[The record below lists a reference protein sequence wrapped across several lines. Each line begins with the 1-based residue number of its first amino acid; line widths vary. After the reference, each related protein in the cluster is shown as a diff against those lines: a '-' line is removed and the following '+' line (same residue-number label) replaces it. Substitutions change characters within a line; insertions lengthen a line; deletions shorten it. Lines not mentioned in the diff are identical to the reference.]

1 MDLGGPVRDLFETFC
16 RSSSGPEISKFSQ
29 ALNFTHPYV
38 KDISTHKC
46 SGPVSSPCDEQV
58 LGPMPALKESSPEDD
73 SQADASNT
81 ASLYKVPEHVF
92 IQV

>member
-1 MDLGGPVRDLFETFC
+1 MTPYIVY
-16 RSSSGPEISKFSQ
+16 FS
-29 ALNFTHPYV
+29 PR
-38 KDISTHKC
+38 
-46 SGPVSSPCDEQV
+46 CDEQV

-92 IQV
+92 INPPVMLQVDSTHFHF